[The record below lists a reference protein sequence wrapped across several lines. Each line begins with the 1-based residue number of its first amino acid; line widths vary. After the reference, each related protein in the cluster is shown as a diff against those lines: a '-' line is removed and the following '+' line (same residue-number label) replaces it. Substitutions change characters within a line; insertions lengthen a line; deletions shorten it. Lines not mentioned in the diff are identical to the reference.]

1 MRRSPLPFALP
12 GILGSALLLVACAA
26 APSGG
31 GGASIPDPATARVRL
46 ESHRWELVYWEGR
59 TVPHGDNGEPV
70 ILSFKDGRVSGHAG
84 CNRMNAGFELGP
96 EPGALRV
103 SQGMLTPST
112 RYQFDGDRHRLS
124 QSASLPAL
132 EFHKRELQGE

>member
-31 GGASIPDPATARVRL
+31 GASAPTPDPATARVRL

-84 CNRMNAGFELGP
+84 CNGPTAG
-96 EPGALRV
+96 R
-103 SQGMLTPST
+103 
-112 RYQFDGDRHRLS
+112 
-124 QSASLPAL
+124 
-132 EFHKRELQGE
+132 